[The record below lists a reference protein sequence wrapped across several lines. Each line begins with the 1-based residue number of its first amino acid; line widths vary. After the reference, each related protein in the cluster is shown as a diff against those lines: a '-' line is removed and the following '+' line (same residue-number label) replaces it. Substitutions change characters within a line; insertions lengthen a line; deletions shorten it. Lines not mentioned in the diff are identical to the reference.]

1 MVIAFK
7 LEGLLT
13 QLLEE
18 GLFPKGNASTSG
30 AMWFS
35 DLVLDSLAC
44 GRRLLSGKG
53 KSNNLWLM
61 FYEKCW
67 HVVTETKP
75 FSLFLIS
82 IVSLCKLNLDI
93 EQIMRE
99 ISKYCFG

>member
-30 AMWFS
+30 AMWSS

-44 GRRLLSGKG
+44 GRRQLSGKG

-61 FYEKCW
+61 FYENCW

-75 FSLFLIS
+75 FSFFN
-82 IVSLCKLNLDI
+82 NLT
-93 EQIMRE
+93 E
-99 ISKYCFG
+99 FV